1 MGWIQATMNLGAG
14 EETRFFCFH
23 QFLAESQGSFFS
35 CECSPQTTVVL
46 TKPMSLPPKVTD
58 VPMWLAGADISEFS
72 RQYLEIML
80 DF

>member
-1 MGWIQATMNLGAG
+1 MNLGAG
-14 EETRFFCFH
+14 EETCFFCFH
-23 QFLAESQGSFFS
+23 QFLAELQGGFFS
-35 CECSPQTTVVL
+35 CECSPPTTVVL